1 MCRVTSLPAPYDL
14 PMSHRTVWVVL
25 PAYNE
30 EDALGELLDRID
42 ESLTEEGLAYQ
53 VVVVDDGSSD
63 RTYDIALRAS
73 ETRPVI
79 VERHPVNQ
87 GLGATVRDGMLAV
100 CEKGGDRDILVTLDA
115 DNTHTPGLIARM
127 VRMIREGHHVVIA
140 SRYRPG
146 SRVRGVPVLRKILS
160 RGASMLMITLFP
172 IQGVRDYTCGFRA
185 YDLGALKRA
194 VATGGPGFF
203 DQDGFQVM
211 VDILLKLRKEPDLI
225 FGEVP
230 LILRYDQKV
239 GESKMDIGA
248 TVRKTFRLIVK
259 HRFGLGS

>member
-1 MCRVTSLPAPYDL
+1 MNR
-14 PMSHRTVWVVL
+14 RTVWVVL

-30 EDALGELLDRID
+30 EKALGEVLNRID

-53 VVVVDDGSSD
+53 VLVVDDGSTD
-63 RTYDIALRAS
+63 RTYEIAMEAS
-73 ETRPVI
+73 ATRPVI
-79 VERHPVNQ
+79 VERHVTNQ

-146 SRVRGVPVLRKILS
+146 SRVRGVPLVRRILS
-160 RGASMLMITLFP
+160 RAASLLMITLFP

-194 VATGGPGFF
+194 VAAEGPGFF

-211 VDILLKLRKEPDLI
+211 VDILLKLRAEPDII

-230 LILRYDQKV
+230 LILRYDQKE
-239 GESKMDIGA
+239 GESKMDIWA
-248 TVRKTFRLIVK
+248 TTRKTLRLIVK
-259 HRFGLGS
+259 HRFRG

>member
-1 MCRVTSLPAPYDL
+1 MNR
-14 PMSHRTVWVVL
+14 RTVWVVL

-30 EDALGELLDRID
+30 EKALGELLNRID

-53 VVVVDDGSSD
+53 VLVVDDGSTD
-63 RTYDIALRAS
+63 RTYEIAVEAS
-73 ETRPVI
+73 ATWPVI
-79 VERHPVNQ
+79 IERHVANQ

-146 SRVRGVPVLRKILS
+146 SRVRGVPLLRRILS
-160 RGASMLMITLFP
+160 RCASLLMITLFP

-185 YDLGALKRA
+185 YDLGSLKNA
-194 VATGGPGFF
+194 VAAEGPGFF

-211 VDILLKLRKEPDLI
+211 VDILLKLRTQPDII

-230 LILRYDQKV
+230 LILRYDQKE
-239 GESKMDIGA
+239 GESKMDLGA
-248 TVRKTFRLIVK
+248 TIRKTLALVVR
-259 HRFGLGS
+259 HRFRG